1 MVSQLF
7 RIDVLLVPVYSCSF
21 VSVFVLHPSLFVI
34 DSGLFVWNSS
44 MVVIVRV
51 AFALV
56 RDDSWIFVSVLY
68 YVRDAFALV
77 LSTNIPR
84 TSRMDT
90 NHYKNAVRTCRMNYE
105 FNTNSN
111 WYTFKYECFKQQN
124 TFVLTPRTSKNNTN
138 NTRINTNDLEWVG
151 MSPRTNK
158 NEHKFQNYDIRA
170 AFVLH
175 IRDSVNGALAISSYV
190 YHFIIICEF
199 KLELQ
204 SGNAQSGS
212 NSTIFRAVW
221 PWNLTNDLEKQ

>member
-111 WYTFKYECFKQQN
+111 WYTNKYECFKQQN

-158 NEHKFQNYDIRA
+158 NEHEFQNYDIRA
-170 AFVLH
+170 AYSWQCERGITTGIVASQCPSARDAVLVT
-175 IRDSVNGALAISSYV
+175 RYLTPFISA
-190 YHFIIICEF
+190 C
-199 KLELQ
+199 L
-204 SGNAQSGS
+204 
-212 NSTIFRAVW
+212 NSFLW
-221 PWNLTNDLEKQ
+221 FLPQ

>member
-7 RIDVLLVPVYSCSF
+7 RIDVLLVPAYSCSF

-111 WYTFKYECFKQQN
+111 WYTNKYECFKQQN
-124 TFVLTPRTSKNNTN
+124 TFVFTPRTSKNNTN

-158 NEHKFQNYDIRA
+158 NEHEFQNYDIRA
-170 AFVLH
+170 AFVLQ
-175 IRDSVNGALAISSYV
+175 IRDSVNGAL
-190 YHFIIICEF
+190 
-199 KLELQ
+199 
-204 SGNAQSGS
+204 GNAQYEQKKAVHISFAWHIGKYLLVMAGANKLTGYSS
-212 NSTIFRAVW
+212 N
-221 PWNLTNDLEKQ
+221 

>member
-34 DSGLFVWNSS
+34 NSGIFVWNSS

-111 WYTFKYECFKQQN
+111 WYTNKYECFKQQN

-158 NEHKFQNYDIRA
+158 NEHEFQNYDIRA

-175 IRDSVNGALAISSYV
+175 IRDSVNGAL
-190 YHFIIICEF
+190 
-199 KLELQ
+199 
-204 SGNAQSGS
+204 S
-212 NSTIFRAVW
+212 NQHWF
-221 PWNLTNDLEKQ
+221 N